1 MSNFTVRASQILG
14 EDRVRQLQ
22 AEGSI
27 AAQIKAVRKRIGLS
41 QEQLADLA
49 GLPKST
55 IGRIEAGLNSPSVNT
70 LTKIARALK
79 ADLVIQGSESSSLS
93 HN

>member
-1 MSNFTVRASQILG
+1 MSNFNVRATQILG
-14 EDRVRQLQ
+14 EARVRQLQ

-27 AAQIKAVRKRIGLS
+27 AAQIKTTRKRLDLS

-79 ADLVIQGSESSSLS
+79 ADLVIHGSESSSLS

>member
-27 AAQIKAVRKRIGLS
+27 AAQIKAVRKRLGLS